1 MTGNKDIVI
10 VSDDYL
16 PRVRTYAIMGYSRER
31 VCRLLELPR
40 KMQMALAVRLSLPGD
55 VFYETYEAG
64 LAQGEKNIDMELAKK
79 AENGDI
85 DAIELLEERKNER
98 YFKDLRKELFGI

>member
-1 MTGNKDIVI
+1 MIICHGYVPMPLWGIAVA
-10 VSDDYL
+10 
-16 PRVRTYAIMGYSRER
+16 RVPPVGVAAENADGIG
-31 VCRLLELPR
+31 CP
-40 KMQMALAVRLSLPGD
+40 AVVAGD
-55 VFYETYEAG
+55 VFYETYESG

>member
-1 MTGNKDIVI
+1 MIICHGYVPMPLWGIA
-10 VSDDYL
+10 VS
-16 PRVRTYAIMGYSRER
+16 ACAACWS
-31 VCRLLELPR
+31 CRGKCR
-40 KMQMALAVRLSLPGD
+40 W
-55 VFYETYEAG
+55 FYETYESG

>member
-1 MTGNKDIVI
+1 M
-10 VSDDYL
+10 
-16 PRVRTYAIMGYSRER
+16 
-31 VCRLLELPR
+31 
-40 KMQMALAVRLSLPGD
+40 
-55 VFYETYEAG
+55 
-64 LAQGEKNIDMELAKK
+64 NIDSELAKQ